1 MENTNFSEAN
11 VTHNGRMFVK
21 EIINI
26 FISYTA
32 GKKLSYLR
40 FVGKR

>member
-1 MENTNFSEAN
+1 MENINFSEAN
-11 VTHNGRMFVK
+11 DTSNGWMFVK

-26 FISYTA
+26 FTSYTA

-40 FVGKR
+40 FVGK